1 MSPDELAEMERLWRG
16 RIPVKEIAR
25 RLGFSH
31 SHVLCVAARDRDRFP
46 YRRVQT
52 PDEIRELWVLRIRAG
67 RATVNDAC
75 IATGA
80 NPVTVR
86 KWLREMR

>member
-1 MSPDELAEMERLWRG
+1 MTPKELNEMERLWRG

-25 RLGFSH
+25 RLGFSR
-31 SHVLCVAARDRDRFP
+31 SHILYIASSNRDRFP

-52 PDEIRELWVLRIRAG
+52 PESIRETWVLRIRAG
-67 RATVNDAC
+67 RATVEDAC
-75 IATGA
+75 VATGV

-86 KWLREMR
+86 KWLREMT